1 LSQSEK
7 DVWQVNRGW
16 KGAAA
21 QVAAKF
27 DLAVV
32 NKLHSPVRIGERR
45 MLIRLIRQRISSEV
59 RRVER
64 VPGRKATARKTSG

>member
-7 DVWQVNRGW
+7 DVWQVNRGS

-32 NKLHSPVRIGERR
+32 SRLRSPVRIGEC
-45 MLIRLIRQRISSEV
+45 EC
-59 RRVER
+59 
-64 VPGRKATARKTSG
+64 